1 MASAWAA
8 SSFSWAKA
16 AFALA
21 AGRAFDS
28 GYRPVNV
35 SLPREIGVTLRYR
48 FGGALSEPEAAPA
61 AYTPP
66 PPVPVAQAAP
76 PVAATISSPIRMA
89 AAADTGSIKSI
100 RADEA
105 VFMD

>member
-1 MASAWAA
+1 MKISGLI
-8 SSFSWAKA
+8 SSLSLFVGC
-16 AFALA
+16 ALCLLA
-21 AGRAFDS
+21 DQ
-28 GYRPVNV
+28 NV
-35 SLPREIGVTLRYR
+35 LDK
-48 FGGALSEPEAAPA
+48 
-61 AYTPP
+61 
-66 PPVPVAQAAP
+66 PVAQAAP